1 MRWSCDR
8 FRAIAW
14 AGMRRFAILGLVA
27 SALLGLASRKLPPTG
42 NAAWDKSFGDAD
54 YAVMIGFL
62 LLALR
67 PKLSPRAIGLGAF
80 GICFALELFQLTGI
94 PLRTPRPLRFLL
106 GTALTSGTTWLVMRS
121 ARQPFAAIRVHTSA
135 NESPPRR
142 ELHGYLTGSHG
153 HHPDSLN
160 PQTPDEPE
168 GPPSPIQLVRPARLA

>member
-1 MRWSCDR
+1 
-8 FRAIAW
+8 
-14 AGMRRFAILGLVA
+14 MRRFAILGLVA

-94 PLRTPRPLRFLL
+94 PLRTPQPLRFLL
-106 GTALTSGTTWLVMRS
+106 GTAFAWHDVACYAIGAAAV
-121 ARQPFAAIRVHTSA
+121 AAIVHLGSKRKSA
-135 NESPPRR
+135 PP
-142 ELHGYLTGSHG
+142 
-153 HHPDSLN
+153 
-160 PQTPDEPE
+160 
-168 GPPSPIQLVRPARLA
+168 